1 VPSTAPP
8 NRAPYLDHDGL
19 ALYLGDALAVLRELP
34 DESAD
39 MAVTSPPFFGLRDYG
54 TARWEGGDPDCGHL
68 AAPAGGPRTPGD
80 GFRDTEAPARKARQ
94 FRDVC
99 GRCGAVRVDEQVG
112 LEDSPAAYVE
122 RLVAIFREVR
132 RVLKPHG
139 CLLLELGDA
148 YCSAPRG
155 NSDGSAHSS
164 GLTNPDRQAKVARPQ
179 GRTSQRAGRRN
190 AREQRSLEARFDG
203 IKSKDLMGMPWEIAF
218 ALRADGWWLRGAY
231 VWDRPNPMPES
242 VTDRCTTAHS
252 HVFHLA
258 KSERYFWD
266 GEAIREEA
274 VAKTKGN
281 WSRKMH
287 DARNLVAAGKDG
299 TYRREYE
306 PPVGRN
312 ARSVWRIPTEPSG
325 RGLCS
330 VCRAYWPSNAP
341 DDHCGVEVVSHFAA
355 FPVALA
361 ERAILAASS
370 ERGVCPDCGS
380 PWERIVE
387 KGEPE
392 LAANTW
398 SLRGAGNYEIRAGG
412 WEARSLETNSTL
424 KHVRANVTLGWEPT
438 CACGKEPVPA
448 VVLDCFAGSGSTLVA
463 ARKRGRR
470 CVGIDLNEHYAEMTV
485 RRLEVPDA
493 LEQAAETSQEPVQL
507 ALG

>member
-218 ALRADGWWLRGAY
+218 ALRADGWWLRRRVRLGPPEPDARER
-231 VWDRPNPMPES
+231 DRPLHDLP
-242 VTDRCTTAHS
+242 
-252 HVFHLA
+252 LA
-258 KSERYFWD
+258 RLPPREVGALLLGRRGD
-266 GEAIREEA
+266 PRGGRREDEGELVEEA
-274 VAKTKGN
+274 RLR
-281 WSRKMH
+281 S
-287 DARNLVAAGKDG
+287 ARTRRSKAGKVRHLRP
-299 TYRREYE
+299 RREYE
-306 PPVGRN
+306 LRPPPAGTPQRLDDPDGAVRPG
-312 ARSVWRIPTEPSG
+312 PLP
-325 RGLCS
+325 
-330 VCRAYWPSNAP
+330 VCHAFWPRNAP
-341 DDHCGVEVVSHFAA
+341 DDHCGVEVVSHYAA

-361 ERAILAASS
+361 EKAILAASS
-370 ERGVCPDCGS
+370 AHGVCPDCGS
-380 PWERIVE
+380 RGGDRREGRARARREHVERERARQPVRD
-387 KGEPE
+387 
-392 LAANTW
+392 LAAN
-398 SLRGAGNYEIRAGG
+398 GAT
-412 WEARSLETNSTL
+412 S
-424 KHVRANVTLGWEPT
+424 P
-438 CACGKEPVPA
+438 
-448 VVLDCFAGSGSTLVA
+448 
-463 ARKRGRR
+463 RR
-470 CVGIDLNEHYAEMTV
+470 T
-485 RRLEVPDA
+485 RR
-493 LEQAAETSQEPVQL
+493 
-507 ALG
+507 